1 MAVADGSGSRAPAAG
16 STGLQRG
23 IGESGRAPCHPS
35 AGGLE
40 SLAPLPCSH
49 PLCSFTPPLDPAQQR
64 GGQKGVGREKRGRD
78 GESGE
83 GRGSGREGGE
93 TAGEQGKGRG
103 GEGPRAQT
111 RGPQLPLSAHPPPP
125 PSTITLLFLRF
136 IVCQKKERPFG
147 LLKYRFTRPLCVSAC
162 LCSSREAAGGKGP
175 AGRGTRILPAAREEG
190 VPRDWEGALC
200 CRRSPSKGPA
210 LAFSCEQKC

>member
-1 MAVADGSGSRAPAAG
+1 MPRAIRLLGALNLWPRFPVA
-16 STGLQRG
+16 
-23 IGESGRAPCHPS
+23 IPS
-35 AGGLE
+35 AH
-40 SLAPLPCSH
+40 SRPLSTQH
-49 PLCSFTPPLDPAQQR
+49 SSGEERR
-64 GGQKGVGREKRGRD
+64 GWEGRNAAET
-78 GESGE
+78 ESGE

-93 TAGEQGKGRG
+93 TAGPEQGKGRG

-111 RGPQLPLSAHPPPP
+111 RRPQLPLSAHPPPP
-125 PSTITLLFLRF
+125 PSKITLLFLRF

-162 LCSSREAAGGKGP
+162 LCSSREAAGGKAP

-190 VPRDWEGALC
+190 VLRDWEGTLC